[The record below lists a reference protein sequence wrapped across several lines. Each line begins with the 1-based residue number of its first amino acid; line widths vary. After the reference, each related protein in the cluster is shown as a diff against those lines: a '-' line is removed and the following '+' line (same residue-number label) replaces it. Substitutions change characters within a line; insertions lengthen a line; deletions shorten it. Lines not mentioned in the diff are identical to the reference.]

1 MQSLTVSLGIL
12 LGILGL
18 ASYFG
23 TGKESITALIP
34 LFFGIFFV
42 IFGNLAKQEKLRKHM
57 MHAAAGLA
65 LLGALGTVGSLPGVV
80 DLISDSEVERP
91 LAIYAQAAMFMMCL
105 VYLIRAVKSF
115 KDARKSEAE

>member
-23 TGKESITALIP
+23 TGQESITALIP

-42 IFGNLAKQEKLRKHM
+42 IFGNLAKQEKLRKNM
-57 MHAAAGLA
+57 MHTAAGLA
-65 LLGALGTVGSLPGVV
+65 LLGVLGTFGALPKIIGI
-80 DLISDSEVERP
+80 LSGEEVARP
-91 LAIYAQAAMFMMCL
+91 LAIYAQTAMFMMCL
-105 VYLIRAVKSF
+105 VYLIRAVISF
-115 KDARKSEAE
+115 REARKSEEG